1 MNNYFLESSD
11 YELIKGEIEKIIDKE
26 GFTDSY
32 ISKYDMSD
40 DSLISSLFES
50 LYQISLFSDKK
61 TIILENIEAIKDNK
75 LIDEL
80 LNYLKKPIEN
90 NLVIIT
96 TKNID
101 KKLLI
106 YKNLKK
112 LTNYYEIKMDGVIYI
127 KNNLDGYSASINT
140 INLLNEYCNNDI
152 SRLKNELNKLK
163 LYKEDKIILE
173 EDIKLLVKKTYKD
186 NTLLTFDFIKILS
199 TKNRKNSLKKYRELL
214 NYDLIPHVLLSLIA
228 TNFRSILQVKI
239 LEKHNLSDKEIGDK
253 LFKTSKNSDY
263 RAKKIRELTVNYTQ
277 EELYNI
283 LIDLADIDKLSK
295 TTNID
300 LLQEIELF
308 IIKNTE

>member
-152 SRLKNELNKLK
+152 SRLKNELNNFRRR
-163 LYKEDKIILE
+163 YKIIGKK
-173 EDIKLLVKKTYKD
+173 DI
-186 NTLLTFDFIKILS
+186 
-199 TKNRKNSLKKYRELL
+199 
-214 NYDLIPHVLLSLIA
+214 
-228 TNFRSILQVKI
+228 
-239 LEKHNLSDKEIGDK
+239 
-253 LFKTSKNSDY
+253 
-263 RAKKIRELTVNYTQ
+263 
-277 EELYNI
+277 
-283 LIDLADIDKLSK
+283 
-295 TTNID
+295 
-300 LLQEIELF
+300 
-308 IIKNTE
+308 

>member
-26 GFTDSY
+26 DFTDSY

-40 DSLISSLFES
+40 DSLISSAFES
-50 LYQISLFSDKK
+50 LYQMSLFSDKK

-112 LTNYYEIKMDGVIYI
+112 LTNYYELKMDGVIYI

-199 TKNRKNSLKKYRELL
+199 TKDRKNSLKKYRELL
-214 NYDLIPHVLLSLIA
+214 NYDLIPHVLL
-228 TNFRSILQVKI
+228 
-239 LEKHNLSDKEIGDK
+239 IGDK

-263 RAKKIRELTVNYTQ
+263 RAKKIRELTINYTQ

-283 LIDLADIDKLSK
+283 LIDLANIDKLSK
-295 TTNID
+295 TTNVD